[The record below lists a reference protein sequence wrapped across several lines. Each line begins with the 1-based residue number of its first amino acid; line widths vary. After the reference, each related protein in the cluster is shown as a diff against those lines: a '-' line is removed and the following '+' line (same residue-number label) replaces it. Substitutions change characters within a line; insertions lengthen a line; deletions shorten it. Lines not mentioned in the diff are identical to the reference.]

1 MPPVLTTMSVRM
13 RRPVRLLILT
23 SVAFALL
30 LGASAWILGSK
41 LVEPANHKVA
51 LPAGF
56 SAPTVSIPGVGH
68 SIAGWWVDQGGD
80 SPVVLLL
87 HAVRA
92 DRSTMVSRAQLLMK
106 NGFSVLLIDLQGHGE
121 TPGEA
126 ITLGYRES
134 QDVVAARDWI
144 KLAAPGRKIGVVGC
158 SLGGASVLLAPQPSG
173 FDAVVLEAV
182 YPRIARAAENRIRIH
197 FGFFAPVLTPLLLMQ
212 LEPRL
217 HITAADLEPIR
228 SIHRLGA
235 PVLIAAGSKDE
246 HTTLE
251 ESQELFDT
259 ASQPKSLWVVE
270 GAQHQDLLA
279 YDGQRYEKN
288 VVGFLRKTLLG
299 STEQSV
305 PDATAR

>member
-1 MPPVLTTMSVRM
+1 MTFRG
-13 RRPVRLLILT
+13 PVRLLILT
-23 SVAFALL
+23 LSAFALL
-30 LGASAWILGSK
+30 LGASAWMLGSK
-41 LVEPANHKVA
+41 LIEPANHNV
-51 LPAGF
+51 PMPPGF
-56 SAPTVSIPGVGH
+56 SAQSVAIPGADH
-68 SIAGWWVDQGGD
+68 SVAGWWVDQGEG
-80 SPVVLLL
+80 SAVVLLL

-106 NGFSVLLIDLQGHGE
+106 HGFSVLLIDLQAHGE

-134 QDVVAARDWI
+134 ADVVAARAWI
-144 KLAAPGRKIGVVGC
+144 KQTAPGRKIGVVGC
-158 SLGGASVLLAPQPSG
+158 SLGGASVLLTPQPSG

-182 YPRIARAAENRIRIH
+182 YPRITRAAENRIRIH
-197 FGFFAPVLTPLLLMQ
+197 LGFLAPALAPLLLMQ

-217 HITAADLEPIR
+217 HITASDLEPIR
-228 SIHRLGA
+228 SIGRLGA

-251 ESQELFDT
+251 ESRELFDA
-259 ASQPKSLWVVE
+259 ASSPKSLWIVE